1 MIIDAHAHIFPDKI
15 AEKAVAG
22 IGGFYAQFGVHV
34 QGNGTLA
41 DLLERGKSAG
51 VERFLVQSVATVP
64 AQVEAI
70 NNFIAESVRE
80 HPKELIGF
88 GAMHPDYPNISAEIE
103 RIISLGLRGIKLHG
117 DFQGFA
123 LDDERAFPIYEAAE
137 GRLPILF
144 HNGDTR
150 SDFTSPERLLNV
162 VKRFPRLTII
172 GAHMA
177 GWSMW
182 EKSTMLFHEYL
193 EENPESPIF
202 ADCSSSLYAMSPEQA
217 AELIREFGV
226 HRVLWGTD
234 YPMWDAKEELARF
247 ARLPLT
253 DSEKEMVL
261 GGNALRLLGE
271 ER

>member
-1 MIIDAHAHIFPDKI
+1 MIIDAHAHIYPDKI
-15 AEKAVAG
+15 AERAVAA
-22 IGGFYAQFGVHV
+22 IDEFYSKSNVHIS
-34 QGNGTLA
+34 GKGTLA
-41 DLLERGKSAG
+41 DLLERGKAAG

-70 NNFIAESVRE
+70 NSFISASVRE
-80 HPKELIGF
+80 HPAELIGF

-117 DFQGFA
+117 DFQEFA

-144 HNGDTR
+144 HNGDMR
-150 SDFTSPERLLNV
+150 SDRTSPERLLRV
-162 VKRFPRLTII
+162 AKRFPRLTII
-172 GAHMA
+172 GAHLA

-182 EKSTMLFHEYL
+182 EKSARLFHEYL

-202 ADCSSSLYAMSPEQA
+202 ADCSSSLYAMFPEQA
-217 AELIREFGV
+217 AALIREFGV
-226 HRVLWGTD
+226 NRVMWGTD

-247 ARLPLT
+247 AKLPLT
-253 DSEKEMVL
+253 DIEKERVL
-261 GGNALRLLGE
+261 GGNAMRLLGE
-271 ER
+271 D